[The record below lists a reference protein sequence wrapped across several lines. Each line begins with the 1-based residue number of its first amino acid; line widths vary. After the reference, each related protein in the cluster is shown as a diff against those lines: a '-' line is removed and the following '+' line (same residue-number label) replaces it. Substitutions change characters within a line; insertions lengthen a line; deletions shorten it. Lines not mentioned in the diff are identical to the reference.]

1 MPEQVFEP
9 LICLWNQCLSE
20 SRLPE
25 GWAEARTL
33 FIDTLRWKTSALGRL
48 LTSTSLRKL
57 APWIQAWAH
66 TDLCGGLP
74 EDRRAD
80 TLHARLSRD
89 LAVGEPGF
97 RNAVLG
103 SKQGLAK
110 CFDNTCHVQAISIL
124 AKLGLPCKLVKILFP
139 FYRKHNPS
147 RRAHRKEVYKAQ

>member
-1 MPEQVFEP
+1 MENV
-9 LICLWNQCLSE
+9 
-20 SRLPE
+20 R
-25 GWAEARTL
+25 
-33 FIDTLRWKTSALGRL
+33 SALLRCAGRL

-74 EDRRAD
+74 GDRRAD

-124 AKLGLPCKLVKILFP
+124 AKLGLPCKLVKILFHFFAENIIQADAPTARRCIRRDELP
-139 FYRKHNPS
+139 FEGTIRPS
-147 RRAHRKEVYKAQ
+147 LPFCFNVTERAFWKLSLAC